1 MPAMAK
7 ARPRH
12 ASVSLA
18 EAPLSPE
25 PSIEHP
31 DEDPEMALVACYL
44 PVLRQA
50 GPSAQDRVGGLK
62 CRDIGRSGRWGWCVQ
77 VAARG
82 GDRGGPER
90 LLDEVDGRNPIQAV
104 AAWAWRSQWAEAS
117 VSGLLGSSGVRHN
130 CGRRGLRGGR
140 NRCAGRSARGRGN
153 KKSRLFAILGET
165 AHDSYADPGC
175 RNNRKA

>member
-25 PSIEHP
+25 PSSEHP

-62 CRDIGRSGRWGWCVQ
+62 CRDIGRSGRWGGRAGSGPWWRPRR
-77 VAARG
+77 ARAWLARG
-82 GDRGGPER
+82 G
-90 LLDEVDGRNPIQAV
+90 
-104 AAWAWRSQWAEAS
+104 WARP
-117 VSGLLGSSGVRHN
+117 
-130 CGRRGLRGGR
+130 
-140 NRCAGRSARGRGN
+140 
-153 KKSRLFAILGET
+153 
-165 AHDSYADPGC
+165 DPGC
-175 RNNRKA
+175 GCVGMAQPMGRGLGERAI